1 MNEQDALV
9 WEGEQVV
16 TVRRVPVSR
25 VPSGL
30 GAGGHRVRRNLWQRS
45 AHRCQ

>member
-16 TVRRVPVSR
+16 TVREFRFLS
-25 VPSGL
+25 PSGL

-45 AHRCQ
+45 AHRRR